1 MAEPFRV
8 IDVADSLKSVTT
20 PPSPF
25 VGTTSPFA
33 EGGLTADNLIVELTE
48 AGNAKLKEMRDIEPE
63 GDRLG
68 LRIEVVSG
76 PGEDFRYDLSFEIV
90 TQAAFTDEVRTI
102 DGLKIII
109 PANSIE
115 LLTGSILDYNDT
127 QGLIIRNPNK
137 PLAASVE
144 GLIADD
150 ELATSIQSVLSAEV
164 NPALA
169 AHGGF
174 VTFVGHDG
182 EGVAYLTMGGGCH
195 GCSMSR
201 MTMLEGVQTTLVEKI
216 PGVLKVRDLTD
227 HTSGE
232 NPFYT

>member
-1 MAEPFRV
+1 
-8 IDVADSLKSVTT
+8 VTT

-25 VGTTSPFA
+25 AGTDSPTSPFA
-33 EGGLTADNLIVELTE
+33 EGGLTADNLIVKITE
-48 AGNAKLKEMRDIEPE
+48 AANVKLKELRDLEPE
-63 GDRLG
+63 TDRLG
-68 LRIEVVSG
+68 LRVEIVSG

-90 TQAAFTDEVRTI
+90 TQAAFTDEVRTV
-102 DGLKIII
+102 DGLKIIV
-109 PANSIE
+109 PANSID
-115 LLTGSILDYNDT
+115 LLSGSILDYNDT

-137 PLAASVE
+137 PLAAAVE

-150 ELATSIQSVLSAEV
+150 ALASSIQDILSSEV

-174 VTFVGHDG
+174 VSFVGHDG

-201 MTMLEGVQTTLVEKI
+201 MTMLEGVQTTLIEKV
-216 PGVLKVRDLTD
+216 PGVVKVRDLTD

-232 NPFYT
+232 NPYYT

>member
-1 MAEPFRV
+1 M
-8 IDVADSLKSVTT
+8 TT

-25 VGTTSPFA
+25 AGTDSPTSPFA
-33 EGGLTADNLIVELTE
+33 EGGLTADNLIVEITE
-48 AGNAKLKEMRDIEPE
+48 AANVKLKELRDLEPE
-63 GDRLG
+63 TDRLG
-68 LRIEVVSG
+68 LRVEIVSG

-90 TQAAFTDEVRTI
+90 TQAAFTDEVRTV
-102 DGLKIII
+102 DGLKIIV
-109 PANSIE
+109 PANSID
-115 LLTGSILDYNDT
+115 LLSGSILDYNDT

-137 PLAASVE
+137 PLAAAVE

-150 ELATSIQSVLSAEV
+150 ALASSIQDILSSEV

-174 VTFVGHDG
+174 VSFVGHDG

-201 MTMLEGVQTTLVEKI
+201 MTMLEGVQTTLIEKV
-216 PGVLKVRDLTD
+216 PGVVKVRDLTD

-232 NPFYT
+232 NPYYT

>member
-1 MAEPFRV
+1 
-8 IDVADSLKSVTT
+8 VTT

-25 VGTTSPFA
+25 AGTDSPTSPFA
-33 EGGLTADNLIVELTE
+33 EGGLTADNLIVEITE
-48 AGNAKLKEMRDIEPE
+48 AANVKLKELRDLEPE
-63 GDRLG
+63 TDRLG
-68 LRIEVVSG
+68 LRVEIVSG

-90 TQAAFTDEVRTI
+90 TQAAFTDEVRTV
-102 DGLKIII
+102 DGLKIIV
-109 PANSIE
+109 PANSID
-115 LLTGSILDYNDT
+115 LLSGSILDYNDT

-137 PLAASVE
+137 PLAAAVE

-150 ELATSIQSVLSAEV
+150 ALASSIQDILSSEV

-174 VTFVGHDG
+174 VSFVGHDG

-201 MTMLEGVQTTLVEKI
+201 MTMLEGVQTTLIEKV
-216 PGVLKVRDLTD
+216 PGVVKVRDLTD

-232 NPFYT
+232 NPYYT